1 MLSIAIA
8 NHKGGVGKTATAH
21 ALGAA
26 LAERLRVLL
35 VDMDPQ
41 ASLTGACGVT
51 DAEGASMAEVLGGA
65 EPGALALADV
75 LQRLAPNLWL
85 APADTALARAELG
98 LVSRLGREAVLRR
111 ALATVASDFDVAI
124 IDCPPSL
131 GLLTV
136 NALAAAN
143 GVLVPTQP
151 QAADLRG
158 LRLFLD
164 TVGQVQEAL
173 NPGLELVGVLVTFYD
188 GRLLHHQEALQVMER
203 AGLDLLGAKI
213 GRSVRVAEAAG
224 VGESVLTFEP
234 RNPRAGE
241 YRELSQEVLAWLE
254 RNRR

>member
-1 MLSIAIA
+1 MLTIAIA

-188 GRLLHHQEALQVMER
+188 GRLLHHQEALQVM
-203 AGLDLLGAKI
+203 
-213 GRSVRVAEAAG
+213 
-224 VGESVLTFEP
+224 
-234 RNPRAGE
+234 
-241 YRELSQEVLAWLE
+241 
-254 RNRR
+254 